1 MTQSVNWF
9 PGERSFKCRQKI
21 KNKIPLGCFL
31 IGLLSLQICSYASK
45 KEFTLKDSVEIQ
57 KDLKFA
63 RQYVHTN
70 FDSALTVALHAL
82 NLAKET
88 QYKKGINDANAV
100 LGYIYSIGER
110 WHTPKER
117 ELLAQQISRQLNSN
131 RSLSTVL
138 IDIADDYYRFTL
150 KKHAADAME
159 SSAHIAEL
167 ENNYQNQAYALIR
180 KGEILG
186 EIGKIDS
193 CREAYSRAFALLIK
207 RKDSVLLSQCYISK
221 GKTEMALGNYSMSIE
236 NFTNAEELVRRTD
249 QAKLIICYLGIAQN
263 YLYLQQHLKAVKYIE
278 TCEQS
283 PLINKNLQLKSQ
295 LLLVQSQYLEKFD
308 ERQALD
314 KYKEYV
320 QYRDSLYLINEISYI
335 TRMRSYFNSQKKEEE
350 IEEIRQEVDLER
362 IKRRTFLIVSLILGG
377 VVIASIFGVRK
388 RNKILARENEVA
400 HERLR
405 LDQER
410 LRNLEEKA
418 QIETQREAN
427 KKELE
432 LIEKENLRQDLERAE
447 LERQKLELELDEK
460 HRTLLTS
467 TMQKE
472 QYQEFFTELID
483 ELTQIKGNTD
493 KKELT
498 QSIDKVLNLVKG
510 KINQA
515 DDWDKI
521 KLYFEK
527 VHPEFFEKLKTEYPD
542 LSVNEL
548 KFCAY
553 TKMNLNGKEISR
565 LLNINPSSV
574 QVSRYRL
581 KRKMGLP
588 EDVNF
593 TDYILQNY

>member
-1 MTQSVNWF
+1 MTQSVNRLSEKF
-9 PGERSFKCRQKI
+9 SIKLKEIEREILFFGIVISFIC
-21 KNKIPLGCFL
+21 IPLSVFG
-31 IGLLSLQICSYASK
+31 AK
-45 KEFTLKDSVEIQ
+45 KKITPQDTIIIQ
-57 KDLKFA
+57 NNLKFA
-63 RQYVHTN
+63 RQFVHVN
-70 FDSALTVALHAL
+70 YDSALTVALHSLHQSKAF
-82 NLAKET
+82 

-100 LGYIYSIGER
+100 LGYIYSVGER

-117 ELLAQQISRQLNSN
+117 ELLAQQISRQLSN
-131 RSLSTVL
+131 NRPLSTVL
-138 IDIADDYYRFTL
+138 IDIADDYYKFTL
-150 KKHAADAME
+150 KKHAAEAME
-159 SSAHIAEL
+159 SAAHIAEL
-167 ENNYQNQAYALIR
+167 EDSYKNQAYALIR

-186 EIGKIDS
+186 ETGDIAS
-193 CREAYSRAFALLIK
+193 CRDAYSRAFALLIK
-207 RKDSVLLSQCYISK
+207 RKDTVMLTQCYISK
-221 GKTEMALGNYSMSIE
+221 GKTEMTMGNYALSLE
-236 NFTNAEELVRRTD
+236 NYSLAEDLVKHKDR
-249 QAKLIICYLGIAQN
+249 AKLIICYLGRAQN

-278 TCEQS
+278 ICEQS

-308 ERQALD
+308 ERQALA
-314 KYKEYV
+314 KFKEYV
-320 QYRDSLYLINEISYI
+320 RCRDSLYLTDEISYI
-335 TRMRSYFNSQKKEEE
+335 TKMRSYFNSQKKEEE
-350 IEEIRQEVDLER
+350 IEVIRQEVDLER
-362 IKRRTFLIVSLILGG
+362 IKRRTFLIISLILGG
-377 VVIASIFGVRK
+377 VVIASIFAVRK
-388 RNKILARENEVA
+388 RNKILARENEITR
-400 HERLR
+400 ERLR

-410 LRNLEEKA
+410 LRNLEDKA

-447 LERQKLELELDEK
+447 LERRKLELELDEK
-460 HRTLLTS
+460 HRTLLTNS
-467 TMQKE
+467 MQRE
-472 QYQEFFTELID
+472 QYQEFFAELTN

-498 QSIDKVLNLVKG
+498 RAIDKVLNLVKG

-527 VHPEFFEKLKTEYPD
+527 VHPEFFGKLKADYPD

-588 EDVNF
+588 EEVNF
-593 TDYILQNY
+593 TDYIIQNY